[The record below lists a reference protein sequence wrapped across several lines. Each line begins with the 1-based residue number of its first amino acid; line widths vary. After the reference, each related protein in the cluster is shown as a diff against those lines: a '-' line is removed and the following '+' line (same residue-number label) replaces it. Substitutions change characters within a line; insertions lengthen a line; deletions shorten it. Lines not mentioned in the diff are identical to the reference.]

1 MNWLDGARLVLQGV
15 DAGLDIYD
23 VIRDASNPKAG
34 NPQPRVA
41 SAYELLLAAAERR
54 KKRRGD

>member
-23 VIRDASNPKAG
+23 VIREARNAPSDKP
-34 NPQPRVA
+34 PPRVA

-54 KKRRGD
+54 KKRGGG

>member
-23 VIRDASNPKAG
+23 VIRDARNASPDK
-34 NPQPRVA
+34 PPPRVS
-41 SAYELLLAAAERR
+41 SAYELLIAAAERR
-54 KKRRGD
+54 KKRLGG

>member
-23 VIRDASNPKAG
+23 VIRDARNTESGKPV
-34 NPQPRVA
+34 PRVS

-54 KKRRGD
+54 KKRLGG